1 MSSPESDFELD
12 AQLRAVPVPEGL
24 VDRLRAAP
32 WADDD
37 DLDAAI
43 CDVPVA
49 KDLVQRLWKAPM
61 VDDEGLDEIL
71 RNLPVPTRLMA
82 SWRRRAKRR
91 ERLLWYA
98 QLAVAASLLIALTLS
113 YFSAMMWVHWPKRD
127 DGAVARTE
135 PKPAAK
141 PDPNR
146 LELSWGAG
154 SAEKPSELT
163 PLATSPE
170 VRLAQVDLQRPV
182 RTPAE
187 LGAGLNLPAWG
198 DPLLVPST
206 GVLGSN
212 SFDELAELPKRV
224 ADLVPRGLDWP
235 LVQGSNRQ
243 FLIRY
248 GFHPFVS
255 PAAHP
260 KLQTCSVP
268 LAVDASSYELARRYV
283 EDGQLPPPDLV
294 RTVEVLAAMDYE
306 YPKPAR
312 QELGL
317 TMAAGPSPISG
328 EGFCLLQIGVQARE
342 SGDTPHAPVHLVLVV
357 DTSASMQW
365 GSRIE
370 GVRRALQELVTRLN
384 PEDRLSL
391 VSFNQAAHVLVEDLS
406 PRDAKQFLAAV
417 DSLSAEGSTDVG
429 SGLREAFGLAQQMA
443 GPDRLPV
450 RVILLT
456 DCLLEL
462 DRPWAERIERQVS
475 EAAARGIPLHVID
488 MGQQRQGGADLAALA
503 QLGHGTIHR
512 ATGFDQIRWAFR
524 ELVTGH
530 SQLVAHDARLQVT
543 FNPKTVLE
551 YRLLGHE
558 AKDWAGM
565 MPGPLQADFRNGQ
578 SATAVYEV
586 RLAPAGPNVPNDVA
600 AAELTWSRPGEKNG
614 EKGSQK
620 ATARLER
627 KDVAVSLAAAPLWLQ
642 EAAVVAETA
651 EALGRSPF
659 LLLRTPHGSMTKAL
673 VRANELAGL
682 VDSRVKQR
690 PSFNDLIGLI
700 QQSIKAKPS
709 RSGGRK
715 S

>member
-1 MSSPESDFELD
+1 
-12 AQLRAVPVPEGL
+12 
-24 VDRLRAAP
+24 
-32 WADDD
+32 
-37 DLDAAI
+37 
-43 CDVPVA
+43 
-49 KDLVQRLWKAPM
+49 
-61 VDDEGLDEIL
+61 
-71 RNLPVPTRLMA
+71 
-82 SWRRRAKRR
+82 
-91 ERLLWYA
+91 
-98 QLAVAASLLIALTLS
+98 
-113 YFSAMMWVHWPKRD
+113 
-127 DGAVARTE
+127 
-135 PKPAAK
+135 
-141 PDPNR
+141 
-146 LELSWGAG
+146 
-154 SAEKPSELT
+154 
-163 PLATSPE
+163 
-170 VRLAQVDLQRPV
+170 
-182 RTPAE
+182 
-187 LGAGLNLPAWG
+187 
-198 DPLLVPST
+198 
-206 GVLGSN
+206 
-212 SFDELAELPKRV
+212 
-224 ADLVPRGLDWP
+224 
-235 LVQGSNRQ
+235 
-243 FLIRY
+243 
-248 GFHPFVS
+248 
-255 PAAHP
+255 
-260 KLQTCSVP
+260 
-268 LAVDASSYELARRYV
+268 
-283 EDGQLPPPDLV
+283 
-294 RTVEVLAAMDYE
+294 
-306 YPKPAR
+306 
-312 QELGL
+312 
-317 TMAAGPSPISG
+317 
-328 EGFCLLQIGVQARE
+328 
-342 SGDTPHAPVHLVLVV
+342 
-357 DTSASMQW
+357 MQW

-456 DCLLEL
+456 DGLLEL

-475 EAAARGIPLHVID
+475 EAAARGTPLYVID

-512 ATGFDQIRWAFR
+512 ATGFDQIRWALR